1 MGAPSSSDQEFMYQ
15 AYAVCTLILLLKYI
29 FVISTSANPMDHPAE
44 DVEKLGL
51 KLEEPKD
58 LKRNA
63 RIQANDIENIPFH
76 YGIFVF
82 GLLIQGVCNATGS
95 GKTQTSLIAYLFIIY
110 TVCRVGYTVSYKL
123 ALQPFRTIFFALA
136 LFSILIDAC
145 VIVSSAFAIDFSV

>member
-1 MGAPSSSDQEFMYQ
+1 MGAPSTSDQEFMFQ
-15 AYAVCTLILLLKYI
+15 AYAVCTLVLLLKYV

-58 LKRNA
+58 LKRNL

-82 GLLIQGVCNATGS
+82 GLIVQSVCNATGH
-95 GKTQTSLIAYLFIIY
+95 GETQNNMLTYLFIIY
-110 TVCRVGYTVSYKL
+110 TVSRCGYTVSYKL

-136 LFSILIDAC
+136 LFSILIASC
-145 VIVSSAFAIDFSV
+145 VIVSSAFAIKM